1 MVIEEGQKLISAS
14 KNKKSNSISDLFQN
28 CYECETLLKKLIFI
42 HQEYSKMSSN
52 PQMDTQTIQS
62 LNSDMI
68 IAGKQLQEKLNQLGQ
83 KIYQEIIKKIAEEF
97 NDING
102 PSRKLSELITMP
114 IGISFLS

>member
-1 MVIEEGQKLISAS
+1 MVIEEGQMLISSS
-14 KNKKSNSISDLFQN
+14 KNKKANSISNLFQN
-28 CYECETLLKKLIFI
+28 CYECETLLKKLIFL
-42 HQEYSKMSSN
+42 HQEYSKMISN
-52 PQMDTQTIQS
+52 PQMDAQNLKS

-83 KIYQEIIKKIAEEF
+83 RINQEFIKKIAEEF

-102 PSRKLSELITMP
+102 PSRKLSELIAMP